1 MGPGCI
7 RSNSDG
13 IIRDLL
19 FMHIERG
26 HLHVVLDLL
35 DFQTMDLK
43 NLSGT
48 TVTEALLSAKNAQGM
63 DIDPILKKLE
73 ALKTQKLNSHAND
86 QGSH

>member
-1 MGPGCI
+1 MKKSLIICFVFFGSGTMPMGPGCI

-43 NLSGT
+43 NLRY
-48 TVTEALLSAKNAQGM
+48 
-63 DIDPILKKLE
+63 
-73 ALKTQKLNSHAND
+73 
-86 QGSH
+86 